1 MRLLYGIENNAKSSS
16 ADLSNE
22 EIEKIEK
29 KSFSEKLRNEV
40 KDSEKFLMKTF
51 EETKNR
57 VFEAEKME
65 IFQKSEDD
73 QKYKVLDIDILQ
85 KIQESPHKK
94 SFTAK
99 IRDDIQKSDA
109 YDRVSEI
116 KPPVSQKIIVS
127 PSTIIENPLKPLE
140 NPLKPLE
147 NPLKPLENPL
157 KPLEN
162 PLKPLETLLKPSE
175 NPLNSTKPIKKLES
189 PPKSSKF
196 SSICKQTDL
205 ETIEES
211 LNQETIDGLL
221 QWVEELPEELSS
233 QFTNSKGFIL

>member
-116 KPPVSQKIIVS
+116 KTPVSQKIIVS
-127 PSTIIENPLKPLE
+127 PSTII
-140 NPLKPLE
+140 E

-211 LNQETIDGLL
+211 LNQENIDGLL